1 MENIVKILKSNK
13 KQIVIGSI
21 AVAVLLVGLVAYRR
35 SKKRNQ
41 GVAPEPGDPDYSTVV
56 SWPLK
61 RKAASLTN
69 PEEQA
74 LIRKLQRYL
83 NTKISYVDEP
93 LEVDGYFGPK
103 TEEQVKLFLGV
114 RQIPYSLY
122 QEIIGG

>member
-1 MENIVKILKSNK
+1 MKDIVKLLKDNK
-13 KQIVIGSI
+13 KPLIIGGI
-21 AVAVLLVGLVAYRR
+21 AVTVLLIGLVASRARKRR
-35 SKKRNQ
+35 LGISP
-41 GVAPEPGDPDYSTVV
+41 VVGDPEYSTMV
-56 SWPLK
+56 SWPLR
-61 RKAASLTN
+61 RKAGSLTN

-114 RQIPYSLY
+114 RQVPYSLY

>member
-114 RQIPYSLY
+114 RQVPYSLY